1 VLVIEVQEKSTG
13 SIAFSA
19 GYSTTE
25 TVIGSIS
32 ITERNFLGRGQNI
45 GLSTNLS
52 LKRQAVNFSFT
63 EPYFM
68 GRRMSA
74 GIDGVFQ
81 RTDLE
86 KESSYRTQ
94 QYGGGLRFGFRLDEN
109 STVSTK
115 YSFIH
120 RIVEVEPGAD
130 VSRAIL
136 DAEGTTNKSM
146 FGVNY
151 TYDQLDNPLR
161 PTSGYR
167 LQSMNEFAG
176 IGGDVRY
183 FSTEAAGYY
192 FHPLMDGVVVKVKG
206 TAGHMLGWGGEEVPV
221 LDRFYKGS
229 DSFRGFARSG
239 IGPRMERQSST
250 GLDQTDAIGGQTYA
264 IGTVEVSFPVGLPE
278 EFGVSGSVFSDFGT
292 LFNAPEQDEDLTLSG
307 STKTCPG
314 SGTLTIC
321 EVFDTAELRASAGV
335 GLTWESP
342 FGPLRFDVAYP
353 FLKADYDKV
362 EYFRFGIAT
371 KF

>member
-1 VLVIEVQEKSTG
+1 VQEKSTG

-32 ITERNFLGRGQNI
+32 VQERNFLGRGQNVV
-45 GLSTNLS
+45 LSTNLS
-52 LKRQAVNFSFT
+52 FKRQALNFSFT
-63 EPYFM
+63 EPYFL

-74 GIDGVFQ
+74 GFDGVFQ

-86 KESSYRTQ
+86 DESSYSTQ
-94 QYGGGLRFGFRLDEN
+94 QYGGAVRLGFRIDEN
-109 STVSTK
+109 STVGTK
-115 YSFIH
+115 YSLLH
-120 RIVEVEPGAD
+120 RNVEVNEDAD

-136 DAEGTTNKSM
+136 DSEGASLKSM
-146 FGVNY
+146 FGLNY
-151 TYDQLDNPLR
+151 TYDQLDNPLK

-183 FSTEAAGYY
+183 ASTEAAGYY
-192 FHPLMDGVVVKVKG
+192 FYPLMEGFVVKVKG
-206 TAGHMLGWGGEEVPV
+206 TGGYMTGWGGEDVPI
-221 LDRFYKGS
+221 LDRFFKGG

-239 IGPRMERQSST
+239 IGPRMERQ
-250 GLDQTDAIGGQTYA
+250 GGGGDTDAIGGQIYG

-278 EFGVSGSVFSDFGT
+278 EFGVSGSVFTDFGT
-292 LFNAPEQDEDLTLSG
+292 LFNAPEKDETNAACPTVTLG
-307 STKTCPG
+307 GNVCR
-314 SGTLTIC
+314 
-321 EVFDTAELRASAGV
+321 VFDDPKLRASAGA

-342 FGPLRFDVAYP
+342 FGPLRVDVAYP
-353 FLKADYDKV
+353 FLKADYDEV

-371 KF
+371 RF